1 MASLIPLAGFR
12 KVASMSIALGS
23 RLFLLAGLLLPAFA
37 AAANLNLGDSPLRE
51 ISLGKPVGS
60 RAMAPSVGPFS
71 DWSAANPSALGHFES
86 DRMEAKPDESCAK
99 EEDPGDERYFG
110 SATWSEVS
118 KPRMVDFS
126 FGQPSGPV
134 SWWKSSEAESSTVA
148 LASPAVALPKTTFEW
163 GDLREP
169 VNPSRRNV
177 STSAGMTLL
186 PLSLI
191 GVLGL
196 MFRRGN

>member
-1 MASLIPLAGFR
+1 
-12 KVASMSIALGS
+12 MSIALGS
-23 RLFLLAGLLLPAFA
+23 RLFLLGGLLLPVFP

-51 ISLGKPVGS
+51 VSLGKPAGFL
-60 RAMAPSVGPFS
+60 ATAPSTGPFF
-71 DWSAANPSALGHFES
+71 DWSASNIPTIGHS
-86 DRMEAKPDESCAK
+86 KSYGVQAKPNEPSAK

-118 KPRMVDFS
+118 KPRIVDFS

-134 SWWKSSEAESSTVA
+134 SWWKSSDAELSTGAPAVQ
-148 LASPAVALPKTTFEW
+148 AVALPKATFEW

-169 VNPSRRNV
+169 VNPSRGNA

-186 PLSLI
+186 PLSLL

>member
-1 MASLIPLAGFR
+1 
-12 KVASMSIALGS
+12 MSIALGS
-23 RLFLLAGLLLPAFA
+23 RLFLLGGLLLPVFP
-37 AAANLNLGDSPLRE
+37 AAANLNRGDSPLRE
-51 ISLGKPVGS
+51 VSLGTLPGFCTT
-60 RAMAPSVGPFS
+60 APSAGPVFDGS
-71 DWSAANPSALGHFES
+71 NFPAVGHFES
-86 DRMEAKPDESCAK
+86 DGVQAKPDESRAK

-134 SWWKSSEAESSTVA
+134 SWWKSSDVEPSTVA
-148 LASPAVALPKTTFEW
+148 LASPAVTLPKAPFEW
-163 GDLREP
+163 RSLREP
-169 VNPSRRNV
+169 VNPSRGNA

-186 PLSLI
+186 PLSLL

-196 MFRRGN
+196 IFRRGN